1 MKLIFWW
8 FYPNWRTRY
17 YLHTSILGCTDWHS
31 RFFWIVFRF
40 EFVLLNVHSIP
51 HPQNRWKQWLLK
63 YSLCLHIAIMYSI
76 WWNKNTFTS
85 HQIKQL
91 LVFINWNNDIHIC
104 TFSERPCVNV
114 KCKNVLLVHFLYHEL
129 ERQTISFLTDHFLH
143 PSDCLRCDGHWALA
157 LKL

>member
-17 YLHTSILGCTDWHS
+17 YLHTSILCCTDWHS
-31 RFFWIVFRF
+31 RFFWIVFHF

-143 PSDCLRCDGHWALA
+143 PSDCLRCDGHWAGH
-157 LKL
+157 